1 LDIITIKNFFA
12 SAEWKLIL
20 WFIAP
25 AIVTGLMAAS
35 ILPRKLRKLRRFSM
49 ALAII
54 LWLWVYY
61 RYGLK

>member
-1 LDIITIKNFFA
+1 MDIITVKNFFA

-25 AIVTGLMAAS
+25 AIVTGLMVAS
-35 ILPRKLRKLRRFSM
+35 ILPRKLRRLRRFSM

-54 LWLWVYY
+54 IWLWVYY
-61 RYGLK
+61 QYGLK